1 MDSVVAGDLIPGIV
15 TATGLHKSYL
25 DAARI
30 HQPLGRTLNATLRK
44 SNQKSLDSGDRPDRL
59 HRLPIPP
66 IIVSSIEE
74 FSLPCLLGQ
83 GVLIRTMTGDAA
95 MASIAEAAF
104 IRLGGLCGLLEC
116 VLAALEYSLFHPDD
130 ADTSEWSMA

>member
-1 MDSVVAGDLIPGIV
+1 M
-15 TATGLHKSYL
+15 TATGLPKSYL
-25 DAARI
+25 DAAHI
-30 HQPLGRTLNATLRK
+30 HQPLGKTLNATLRK
-44 SNQKSLDSGDRPDRL
+44 SNQKFLDSSDRPGRL
-59 HRLPIPP
+59 DRLPIPP

-83 GVLIRTMTGDAA
+83 GLLIRTMTGDAA
-95 MASIAEAAF
+95 MISIAEAAF
-104 IRLGGLCGLLEC
+104 IQLGGLCELLEC